1 MDRFSKAELKA
12 EIEKNLMLLF
22 SEEPEQ
28 ASDDQFYK
36 ATALMVRNILTEK
49 QKNFSAYTHSNGNK
63 EVYYLSMEFLMGRSL
78 KNSLYNLEIAGLASA
93 ALEEMG
99 VKLERLYEYEP
110 DPGLGN
116 GGLGR
121 LAACYLDGLA
131 SQDYTD
137 IAFYMSMAFS
147 NRRSSTAGRPSC
159 LIIGCPAAKSG

>member
-78 KNSLYNLEIAGLASA
+78 KNSLYNLEIA
-93 ALEEMG
+93 
-99 VKLERLYEYEP
+99 
-110 DPGLGN
+110 
-116 GGLGR
+116 
-121 LAACYLDGLA
+121 
-131 SQDYTD
+131 
-137 IAFYMSMAFS
+137 
-147 NRRSSTAGRPSC
+147 
-159 LIIGCPAAKSG
+159 